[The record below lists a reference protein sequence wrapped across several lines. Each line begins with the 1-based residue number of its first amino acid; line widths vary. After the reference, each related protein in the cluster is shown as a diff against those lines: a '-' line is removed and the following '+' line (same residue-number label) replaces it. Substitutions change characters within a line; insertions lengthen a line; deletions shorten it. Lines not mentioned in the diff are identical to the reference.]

1 MNKLDILYDHYKDTF
16 GIQRENEKLRNKLF
30 VILCIC
36 ILFLML
42 MTFYPNNLYEN
53 FQELLLEKM
62 GINIRFELKV
72 FELFNWFIISY
83 LTVRYYQIN
92 SNIEKNYKYIHN
104 IENTLDKKY
113 KIPIFREG
121 KNYLMNYP
129 LFLQFSYM
137 FYKYVFP
144 LLFSICI
151 TLKMY
156 FNIVNKLA
164 ISFLIISFVAYLCL
178 LMLNI
183 SYFIFNWKLRNGGEK
198 NGKTKNMR

>member
-121 KNYLMNYP
+121 KNYLM
-129 LFLQFSYM
+129 S
-137 FYKYVFP
+137 
-144 LLFSICI
+144 
-151 TLKMY
+151 MY
-156 FNIVNKLA
+156 FLCYLV
-164 ISFLIISFVAYLCL
+164 FV
-178 LMLNI
+178 
-183 SYFIFNWKLRNGGEK
+183 
-198 NGKTKNMR
+198 